1 MGGAGVEASASKE
14 TKGMNQGSRH
24 SHEHMLQRVTRK
36 EHIMQNV
43 KTTKFDGNKITVKE
57 LTVRQVR
64 DCFAMISDQ
73 KEEYFFLDDLL
84 NQPVPVVVIE
94 ASTGISIETL
104 SRFEPSKLIS
114 LAKEVAVVN
123 PSLASLI
130 KRRLAA
136 LETMQQQKKSLQ
148 TPLTGPSAA

>member
-1 MGGAGVEASASKE
+1 
-14 TKGMNQGSRH
+14 
-24 SHEHMLQRVTRK
+24 
-36 EHIMQNV
+36 MQDV

-64 DCFAMISDQ
+64 DCFARISDQ
-73 KEEYFFLDDLL
+73 KEEYFLLDDLL
-84 NQPVPVVVIE
+84 NQPVPAVVIE

-114 LAKEVAVVN
+114 LAKEVADVN

-136 LETMQQQKKSLQ
+136 LETMQQQGKSLQ